1 MFCSQWFFVH
11 MLTSL
16 LEISFIFEKNEILMP
31 HVTDWTLWGQK
42 KVKLVRCCFCLF
54 VIFVFVLFSQ
64 KLIFQFQLAR
74 KSMFLWKKR
83 SLKKPKKRIIFS
95 SEPSLFLIQLL
106 RKSSKKDASCWL
118 SACCWPP
125 ARSWR
130 CCSVRRPFGDPRWY
144 LLSEQIWAAAKG
156 KLSHAGDLVPT
167 TNQSVPVHS
176 AGSQCFRLLSSLF
189 PLMPFF
195 PVSPL
200 TLQSGQG
207 WPISPL
213 WLC

>member
-1 MFCSQWFFVH
+1 MRSKKGKVS
-11 MLTSL
+11 TL
-16 LEISFIFEKNEILMP
+16 L
-31 HVTDWTLWGQK
+31 
-42 KVKLVRCCFCLF
+42 CFCLF
-54 VIFVFVLFSQ
+54 VVFVFVLFSQ

-74 KSMFLWKKR
+74 KSMFLWKKKR
-83 SLKKPKKRIIFS
+83 SKKKKKKRIIFS

-118 SACCWPP
+118 PACCWPP